1 MTRCLLADD
10 NPAVRSAL
18 RLVLET
24 RFDQI
29 EVSEAAD
36 WAQLL
41 DRLVAAPPEC
51 VIVDWELPERAA
63 LEDVRRSAPGV
74 YIVVTSA
81 RPEAAVEALAAQAD
95 VFVAQTDSPDAL
107 LDALQRLGA

>member
-1 MTRCLLADD
+1 MNRGQIDYREGRTTLLTAKRKRRG
-10 NPAVRSAL
+10 AAARS
-18 RLVLET
+18 VGGG
-24 RFDQI
+24 
-29 EVSEAAD
+29 
-36 WAQLL
+36 
-41 DRLVAAPPEC
+41 PPEC

-95 VFVAQTDSPDAL
+95 VFVAQTDSPDVL